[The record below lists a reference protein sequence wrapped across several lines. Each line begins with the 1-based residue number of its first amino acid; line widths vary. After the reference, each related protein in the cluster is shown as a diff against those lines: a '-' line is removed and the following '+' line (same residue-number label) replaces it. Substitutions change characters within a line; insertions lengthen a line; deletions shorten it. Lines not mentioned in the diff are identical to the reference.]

1 MVEFVGA
8 CRTWAHELAV
18 NEMTTRSYTELQNY
32 LESGTKILFDVLRQ
46 AGDSDR
52 PFRHSQM
59 DAAIR
64 FCRCVFGAVRGAV
77 GKSGRNC
84 RSDHRFRAQI
94 SARLRLRV
102 RHRAQPP
109 HPGRHCRRIA
119 AVLR

>member
-1 MVEFVGA
+1 MPALRFVGA
-8 CRTWAHELAV
+8 RRTYAHDLAV
-18 NEMTTRSYTELQNY
+18 NEMTTRSYTHLQNY

-84 RSDHRFRAQI
+84 RSDPGFDRK
-94 SARLRLRV
+94 SAR
-102 RHRAQPP
+102 A
-109 HPGRHCRRIA
+109 
-119 AVLR
+119 